1 VKATE
6 FSSGP
11 DYVKA
16 LVIGAS
22 GAGKSI
28 LASTFPGT
36 KFYADFDNKISST
49 IKFHLSSKDILE
61 KIEFEPYGKI
71 PIKPSA
77 GKKSRMQ
84 TFLDDMKK
92 WCDLQ
97 NAGKPL
103 PFQTLII
110 DTITTMGD
118 SLLEDYREVSQ
129 LGVKRPNKD
138 QNSQS
143 DYGLFGNH
151 IRQIV
156 TPALALDCHVVIIG
170 HTRPEKDELT
180 GIVTNQIMFP
190 GAFSEKI
197 GLYFE
202 EVYFAKVDKEGK
214 HMLQTKADSKT
225 PMCKTARKLP
235 AEIPAHFS
243 EIIKAR

>member
-1 VKATE
+1 MKLSELQA
-6 FSSGP
+6 GP

-16 LVIGAS
+16 LVIGSS
-22 GAGKSI
+22 GAGKST
-28 LASTFPGT
+28 LATTFPGI
-36 KFYADFDNKISST
+36 KFVADFDNKISSVM
-49 IKFHLSSKDILE
+49 KYYLGNKEILE
-61 KIEFEPYGKI
+61 KIEFEPYGKL
-71 PIKPSA
+71 PIKPIA

-92 WCDLQ
+92 FCDLQ
-97 NAGKPL
+97 NTGKPL
-103 PFQTLII
+103 PFQTLVI
-110 DTITTMGD
+110 DTITTLGD

-129 LGVKRPNKD
+129 LAVKRPNKD

-143 DYGLFGNH
+143 DYGLFANH
-151 IRQIV
+151 VRQII

-170 HTRPEKDELT
+170 HTKPDKDENS
-180 GIVTNQIMFP
+180 GIITNQLMFP
-190 GAFSEKI
+190 GAMADKL

-214 HMLQTKADSKT
+214 HVLQTKADSKT

-235 AEIPAHFS
+235 AEIPASFA